1 MIRHIVMFKFLEE
14 AEGRSKQEN
23 LDITRNMLEKLQG
36 VVPSLRASEVHYNHP
51 DAAESNYDLVLIA
64 DFDDLEGLN
73 SYIVHPDHKAVGQFM
88 KNVRESRTCVDFE
101 I

>member
-1 MIRHIVMFKFLEE
+1 MIRHIVMFKFMEE

-23 LDITRNMLEKLQG
+23 LDIARGMLEKLQG
-36 VVPSLRASEVHYNHP
+36 TVPTLKASEIHYNHK
-51 DAAESNYDLVLIA
+51 DAAESNYDMILIS

-73 SYIVHPDHKAVGQFM
+73 SYIVHPDHKAVGAFM
-88 KNVRESRTCVDFE
+88 KGVRESRTCVDFE

>member
-1 MIRHIVMFKFLEE
+1 MIRHIVMFKFMEE

-23 LDITRNMLEKLQG
+23 VAIARGMLEKLRDT
-36 VVPSLRASEVHYNHP
+36 VPSLRASELHENHP
-51 DAAESNYDLVLIA
+51 QAAESNYDLILIA
-64 DFDDLEGLN
+64 DFDDMEGLQ

-88 KNVRESRTCVDFE
+88 RGVRESRTCVDFE

>member
-1 MIRHIVMFKFLEE
+1 MIRHIVMFKFLDK

-23 LDITRNMLEKLQG
+23 LDITRDMLEKLQG
-36 VVPSLRASEVHYNHP
+36 VVPTLRASEVHYNHK
-51 DAAESNYDLVLIA
+51 DAAESNYDLILIS

-73 SYIVHPDHKAVGQFM
+73 EYIVHPDHKAVGQFM